1 MRITRNVIVVMS
13 VLAMVLSVMPA
24 AAGEAGT
31 PAKVTQPGTY
41 VTKARTDNMV
51 AVVGYRLAA
60 TSPRDDWLIVEL
72 ALSAHGGK
80 TATIRREDVWVI
92 APDGTRVPLA
102 GQKEFGAAYNDLRSY
117 LRRMVVTRDPL
128 GYFPPLRRSCDIQ
141 FFAEPGRKVVFD
153 QVQVDQWRVC
163 DGILAFKLPGGFTP
177 GRWTLVIR
185 QPQGEI
191 HMPMDLGPARAD

>member
-1 MRITRNVIVVMS
+1 MTIARNVILTMG
-13 VLAMVLSVMPA
+13 VLAMVLSALPA
-24 AAGEAGT
+24 GAGEPGP
-31 PAKVTQPGTY
+31 PAEVTQPGSY
-41 VTKARTDNMV
+41 VTKAETENMV
-51 AVVGYRLAA
+51 AAVGYRLAA

-72 ALSAHGGK
+72 AVSAHGGK

-102 GQKEFGAAYNDLRSY
+102 GQKEFGAAYNGLRSY

-128 GYFPPLRRSCDIQ
+128 GYFPPLRHYCDLQ
-141 FFAEPGRKVVFD
+141 FFTEPGRKVVFD

-163 DGILAFKLPGGFTP
+163 DGILAFKLPGPFTP

-191 HMPMDLGPARAD
+191 RMPLDLGNTRAD